1 MCLLALKFQDASLDE
16 LIFVF
21 FDFFMQHLNSVES
34 RLPICVYVMPLTFMN
49 HHSGD
54 LSLPEHF
61 GFTRFFAVATMKSV
75 CAHLTLLLDNAC
87 MYVRA

>member
-1 MCLLALKFQDASLDE
+1 
-16 LIFVF
+16 
-21 FDFFMQHLNSVES
+21 
-34 RLPICVYVMPLTFMN
+34 MPLTFMN